1 MSILFCTFAPDLTI
15 SSMYRNL
22 HTIFGMLLLVLCPAV
37 TRAERIPT
45 SHNFQTMNKST
56 ELIIT
61 DSYTKAKTDLLR
73 YTCSGTY
80 AKFDRYGGSIWSIS
94 LPKSNR
100 FVTTTR
106 VNELDGFDFVYYP
119 ASSNESIKVYVSKD
133 SISWGKALS
142 GDSIEYSAG
151 SVAVTIPRNNYYVRI
166 KNESSTDIFIPAI
179 IWYQDHCNCFIY
191 EP

>member
-1 MSILFCTFAPDLTI
+1 
-15 SSMYRNL
+15 
-22 HTIFGMLLLVLCPAV
+22 
-37 TRAERIPT
+37 
-45 SHNFQTMNKST
+45 MNKST

-73 YTCSGTY
+73 YTCSGTN